1 MSESSEEKIAE
12 DEYCRKIVTAILEK
26 YLHQLLRTGMGG

>member
-1 MSESSEEKIAE
+1 MSESSEKKNAE

-26 YLHQLLRTGMGG
+26 YLYQLLRTGLGG